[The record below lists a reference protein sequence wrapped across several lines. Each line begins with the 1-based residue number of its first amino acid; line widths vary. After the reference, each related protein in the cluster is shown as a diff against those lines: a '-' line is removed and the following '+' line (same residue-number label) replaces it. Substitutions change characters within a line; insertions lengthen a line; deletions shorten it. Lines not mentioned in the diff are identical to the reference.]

1 MNMKTLRPTGKLKSR
16 KTIRK
21 MTPMA
26 RKLAHLTRSAQSVVT
41 RLKYLTDELQ
51 RLEMERAAF
60 ERQAQHVMQTWA
72 PPPSRDPVLGPEMPN
87 GEGIPDPRSE
97 VCRCGHVA
105 MIHDHLT
112 GACTAHVGCP
122 CKTFLASGITESE
135 VLQGGLGA
143 GYHEGSDADPRD

>member
-1 MNMKTLRPTGKLKSR
+1 VREGAAVNMKILRPTGKLKSR

-60 ERQAQHVMQTWA
+60 ERQAQNMMQTWT
-72 PPPSRDPVLGPEMPN
+72 PPPLRDPALGPELPN
-87 GEGIPDPRSE
+87 GEGVSGEPSAGIVKDR
-97 VCRCGHVA
+97 VQHIV
-105 MIHDHLT
+105 LT
-112 GACTAHVGCP
+112 P
-122 CKTFLASGITESE
+122 EE
-135 VLQGGLGA
+135 RA